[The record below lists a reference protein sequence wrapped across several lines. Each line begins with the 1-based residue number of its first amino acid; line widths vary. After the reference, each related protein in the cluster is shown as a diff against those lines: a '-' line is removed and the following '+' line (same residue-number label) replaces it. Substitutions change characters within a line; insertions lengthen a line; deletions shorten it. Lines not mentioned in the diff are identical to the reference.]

1 MEVIS
6 IIPARS
12 GSKGIPNKNLQEVG
26 GRNLL
31 SWSIEASLRT
41 QNIGRTIVSTDS
53 FEYSKLATEL
63 GAEVPFLRP
72 AELALDSSPDI
83 DFIKHAIFRLTEMNA
98 RPDLIVHLRPTTP
111 FRDPQVIDRAIAE
124 FINSSSRYTALRSVH
139 EMSESAYKTLEID
152 SEGQLMSVFTNYCD
166 IEQSNMARQSFPT
179 TYSPNGYVDVIA
191 TNFVEKENKIHGS
204 RVKAFVTPKVIEVDD
219 ASDLEYLNV
228 SLGIN
233 QTPYQKVF
241 GSADE

>member
-12 GSKGIPNKNLQEVG
+12 GSKGILNKNLQEVG
-26 GRNLL
+26 GKNLL
-31 SWSIEASLRT
+31 SWSINASLRT

-53 FEYSKLATEL
+53 IEYSNLATEL
-63 GAEVPFLRP
+63 GAEVPFIRP
-72 AELALDSSPDI
+72 ADLARDSSPDI
-83 DFIKHAIFRLTEMNA
+83 DFIKHAIIRLTEMGA

-111 FRDPQVIDRAIAE
+111 FRDPQIIEQAISE
-124 FINSSSRYTALRSVH
+124 FIISGSRYSALRSVH

-152 SEGQLMSVFTNYCD
+152 SEGQLMSVFTNHCD

-179 TYSPNGYVDVIA
+179 TYSPNGYVDIIA
-191 TNFVEKENKIHGS
+191 TNFVELENKIHGG

-228 SLGIN
+228 SLEIS

-241 GSADE
+241 GGIDE